1 MSREDPATFEKAIK
15 CFESATL
22 AEKRSCFVVIRVL
35 RGSIFIKQKLRSNE
49 VTCEF

>member
-22 AEKRSCFVVIRVL
+22 AEKRSCFVVIRVFRVL
-35 RGSIFIKQKLRSNE
+35 DFYKAKTTKQRSNL
-49 VTCEF
+49 